1 LISLPIYYHRFKD
14 ELSIQYE
21 RYAGRKVEPWVK
33 GRGQG
38 AGSRGQGAWSM
49 EPGDLHPFLREER

>member
-1 LISLPIYYHRFKD
+1 LISLQIYYHRFKD

-38 AGSRGQGAWSM
+38 AWSM